1 MLSRVANSLYWVS
14 RYLERA
20 ENLARMVEVNRYD
33 SLDKGVNDSP
43 DNNDWEALLYA
54 TCLQDIHAEA
64 TSDSDDS
71 DVGRFITF
79 SKKNND
85 SIRQCVA
92 QARENARMVRDQIS
106 EEFWRELNRFHLFVA
121 SPQAITLWI
130 DQPESFYRKIIEHC
144 MLLTGLLNTTISHD
158 EGWHFMQLGKALE
171 RADKTT
177 RVLDMLAFQ
186 GVPHRA
192 RLASALRSC
201 SALSAFKSDS
211 RNSIT
216 LENTM
221 SFLLFSASFPRSV
234 RFCIRQLDLHL
245 HAISGSASGSF
256 TNEAE
261 RLAGSLLAQVNF
273 SSISNVLQDGYH
285 GYIDSLQ
292 NHFNQIGQQ
301 IFETY
306 ILLPSE
312 IRSLKQ
318 DQSTHWQFEQQQQQ
332 QQ

>member
-33 SLDKGVNDSP
+33 SLDKEGNDSSS
-43 DNNDWEALLYA
+43 DNEWEPLLYA
-54 TCLQDIHAEA
+54 TCLQSVYAGATAGSGDTDI
-64 TSDSDDS
+64 
-71 DVGRFITF
+71 GRFITF
-79 SKKNND
+79 SEKNND

-121 SPQAITLWI
+121 SAQATTLWTE
-130 DQPESFYRKIIEHC
+130 QPESFYRRIIEHC
-144 MLLTGLLNTTISHD
+144 MLLTGLLNTTISND

-177 RVLDMLAFQ
+177 RVLDMLAYQ
-186 GVPHRA
+186 GEPHRT

-211 RNSIT
+211 GNSIT
-216 LENTM
+216 LENIM

-234 RFCIRQLDLHL
+234 RFCIRQLDQHL
-245 HAISGSASGSF
+245 HAISGSSSGTF

-273 SSISNVLQDGYH
+273 SSIGNVLQVGYH
-285 GYIDSLQ
+285 AYIDSLQ

-318 DQSTHWQFEQQQQQ
+318 DESSIQWQFQQQQQ
-332 QQ
+332 

>member
-33 SLDKGVNDSP
+33 SLDKEGNDSSG
-43 DNNDWEALLYA
+43 DNDWEPLLYA
-54 TCLQDIHAEA
+54 TCLQNMYAEA
-64 TSDSDDS
+64 TAGSDDI
-71 DVGRFITF
+71 DIGRFITF
-79 SKKNND
+79 SGKNND

-121 SPQAITLWI
+121 SVQAITLWTE
-130 DQPESFYRKIIEHC
+130 QPESFYRRIIEHC
-144 MLLTGLLNTTISHD
+144 MLLTGLLNTTISND

-177 RVLDMLAFQ
+177 RVLDMLAYQ
-186 GVPHRA
+186 NEPHRT

-216 LENTM
+216 LENIM

-234 RFCIRQLDLHL
+234 RFCIRQLDQHL
-245 HAISGSASGSF
+245 HAISGSSSGSF

-261 RLAGSLLAQVNF
+261 RLAGSLLARVNF
-273 SSISNVLQDGYH
+273 SSIENVLQDGYH
-285 GYIDSLQ
+285 AYIDSLQ

-318 DQSTHWQFEQQQQQ
+318 DGSSIQWQFQQQQ
-332 QQ
+332 

>member
-33 SLDKGVNDSP
+33 SLDNGVTDTIEK
-43 DNNDWEALLYA
+43 NDWEPLLYA
-54 TCLQDIHAEA
+54 TCLQAIHAEA
-64 TSDSDDS
+64 TSGSNET

-79 SKKNND
+79 SEKNND

-92 QARENARMVRDQIS
+92 HARENARMVRDQIS

-121 SPQAITLWI
+121 SAQAISLWTE
-130 DQPESFYRKIIEHC
+130 QPESFYRKIIEHC

-158 EGWHFMQLGKALE
+158 EGWHFMQLGKSLE

-177 RVLDMLAFQ
+177 RVLDMLAYQ
-186 GVPHRA
+186 DEPHRT

-216 LENTM
+216 LENIM

-234 RFCIRQLDLHL
+234 RFCIRQLDKHL
-245 HAISGSASGSF
+245 HAISESSPGSF

-273 SSISNVLQDGYH
+273 SSIDNVLQEGYH
-285 GYIDSLQ
+285 TYIDTLQ
-292 NHFNQIGQQ
+292 NRFNQIGQQ

-312 IRSLKQ
+312 IRSIKQ
-318 DQSTHWQFEQQQQQ
+318 DNSSIQWQFQQQQQ
-332 QQ
+332 

>member
-33 SLDKGVNDSP
+33 SLDNGVTDTIEK
-43 DNNDWEALLYA
+43 NDWEPLLYA
-54 TCLQDIHAEA
+54 TCLQAIHAEA
-64 TSDSDDS
+64 TSGSKET

-79 SKKNND
+79 SEKNND

-92 QARENARMVRDQIS
+92 HARENARMVRDQIS

-121 SPQAITLWI
+121 SADAISLWTE
-130 DQPESFYRKIIEHC
+130 QPESFYRKIIEHC

-158 EGWHFMQLGKALE
+158 EGWHFMQLGKSLE

-177 RVLDMLAFQ
+177 RVLDMLAYQ
-186 GVPHRA
+186 REPHRT

-216 LENTM
+216 LENIM

-234 RFCIRQLDLHL
+234 RFCIRQLDKHL
-245 HAISGSASGSF
+245 HAISESSSGSF

-273 SSISNVLQDGYH
+273 SSIDNVLQEGYH
-285 GYIDSLQ
+285 TYIDTLQ
-292 NHFNQIGQQ
+292 NRFNQIGQQ

-312 IRSLKQ
+312 IRSIKQ
-318 DQSTHWQFEQQQQQ
+318 DNSSIQWQFQQQQQ
-332 QQ
+332 

>member
-33 SLDKGVNDSP
+33 SLDNGVTDTTEK
-43 DNNDWEALLYA
+43 NDWEPLLYA
-54 TCLQDIHAEA
+54 TCLQAIHAEA
-64 TSDSDDS
+64 TSGSKET

-79 SKKNND
+79 SEKNND

-92 QARENARMVRDQIS
+92 HARENARMVRDQIS

-121 SPQAITLWI
+121 SADAISLWTE
-130 DQPESFYRKIIEHC
+130 QPESFYRKIIEHC

-158 EGWHFMQLGKALE
+158 EGWHFMQLGKSLE

-177 RVLDMLAFQ
+177 RVLDMLAYQ
-186 GVPHRA
+186 REPHRT

-216 LENTM
+216 LENIM

-234 RFCIRQLDLHL
+234 RFCIRQLDKHL
-245 HAISGSASGSF
+245 HAISESSSGSF

-273 SSISNVLQDGYH
+273 SSIDNVLQEGYH
-285 GYIDSLQ
+285 TYIDTLQ
-292 NHFNQIGQQ
+292 NRFNQIGQQ

-312 IRSLKQ
+312 IRSIKQ
-318 DQSTHWQFEQQQQQ
+318 DNSSIQWQFQQQQQ
-332 QQ
+332 